1 MATQQFTL
9 DDLKRMLRA
18 AAGEEDD
25 SDNLGSDILDMGF
38 EELGYDSLAML
49 ETSRCIELEC
59 GITLDD
65 DTVTTAATPR
75 AMLEL
80 VNGELAAK
88 QVL

>member
-1 MATQQFTL
+1 VAAQQFTL

-18 AAGEEDD
+18 AAGEEDN
-25 SDNLGSDILDMGF
+25 DNLGSDILDMGF

-65 DTVTTAATPR
+65 DTVTTAETPR